1 MLEPRLVQT
10 AEKVMMKL
18 PTTGFGQI
26 WAAGTAR
33 GRDRAVVWR
42 DLKKKMAKRSRMVI
56 VNIFKIKH
64 MNMNMNMNE
73 LPACAGSSKLNFV
86 VSKLNS
92 TNLNLI
98 FIFIYFILET
108 ITNNRS
114 YF

>member
-42 DLKKKMAKRSRMVI
+42 DLENKMANLKE
-56 VNIFKIKH
+56 FLKFDFLKKIY
-64 MNMNMNMNE
+64 MNMNI
-73 LPACAGSSKLNFV
+73 K
-86 VSKLNS
+86 
-92 TNLNLI
+92 
-98 FIFIYFILET
+98 
-108 ITNNRS
+108 
-114 YF
+114 